1 MKRREQ
7 AVDLNN
13 LVLECHTRR
22 FDGGTEGELIRQI
35 EERQRRQAILSG
47 GSGGRMTQPPASSRM
62 TIRSQEAP
70 SAEGITAIPLDNR
83 LENGRPK
90 RLRAAFDCLI
100 VGPLQIAVGIV
111 GILTAVLAL
120 AAFIKNKDEALTAQS
135 HHILKECVIT
145 LARGV
150 LETALSPLKVLKV
163 LVWGA

>member
-35 EERQRRQAILSG
+35 EDRQRRQAILAG
-47 GSGGRMTQPPASSRM
+47 GGGRMTQPTSSHDLSQGKVA
-62 TIRSQEAP
+62 IRSHSAP
-70 SAEGITAIPLDNR
+70 SAEGITATP
-83 LENGRPK
+83 LENRRPK
-90 RLRAAFDCLI
+90 RIRLALDCLI

-120 AAFIKNKDEALTAQS
+120 AAFIKNKDEVLTAQS
-135 HHILKECVIT
+135 KHILKECGIT

-150 LETALSPLKVLKV
+150 LETVLSPFKVLKA